1 MTWAFSLPL
10 EPRAKL
16 TLLAIADHADDEGV
30 AWPSRDRV
38 AEKSSQSRAT
48 VIRKIKDLEELG
60 LLALFQRFRKD
71 GSQTTD
77 EIRLDFPNKEAKVMR
92 TFKDRNISA
101 YHPVVRKARIIR
113 GRRNDITAPL
123 FATLIFNYFPYLPQ
137 CAPPIKLAQETWQS
151 RYVRKDENRVPDM
164 VGIRQPEAVG
174 NIPVARRRRLCR
186 IGQLVRVVGGPFA
199 SFNGMIERLDSQG
212 RLTVLLNIFSR
223 LTPVE
228 LDVGQIEAA

>member
-1 MTWAFSLPL
+1 MAAATRW
-10 EPRAKL
+10 KL
-16 TLLAIADHADDEGV
+16 V
-30 AWPSRDRV
+30 
-38 AEKSSQSRAT
+38 RAT
-48 VIRKIKDLEELG
+48 GDG
-60 LLALFQRFRKD
+60 LNMGYYKGQIVGYVDVNQLRGPIETPMPQKWYVLM
-71 GSQTTD
+71 T
-77 EIRLDFPNKEAKVMR
+77 FPNKEAKVMR

-101 YHPVVRKARIIR
+101 YHPVIRKARIIR

-164 VGIRQPEAVG
+164 VGIRQLEAVG

-212 RLTVLLNIFSR
+212 RLTVLLDIFSR

-228 LDVGQIEAA
+228 LDEGQIEAA